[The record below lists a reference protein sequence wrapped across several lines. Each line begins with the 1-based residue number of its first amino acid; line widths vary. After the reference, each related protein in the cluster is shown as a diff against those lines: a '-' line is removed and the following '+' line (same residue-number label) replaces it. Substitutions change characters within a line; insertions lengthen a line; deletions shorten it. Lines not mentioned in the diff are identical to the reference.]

1 MSSLSRHLVRP
12 ASVFA
17 LTAGVLLAPPLAAQ
31 DKVTMHADAR
41 DSVSWIVPRAQLG
54 DAESALRTRDRS
66 AALLLMDST
75 IVLQFTNRGLEDV
88 NRKSDDTTASV
99 GERFFARLAMAG
111 VVTLLDHGIAYRLDA
126 LGEARSEG
134 SRLVLVDRKGKRIFE
149 DVDVNGRQV
158 LESFVPDEAERFAV
172 ELNRAI
178 LRRR

>member
-1 MSSLSRHLVRP
+1 MSSLSRRIIPP

-17 LTAGVLLAPPLAAQ
+17 LTVSVLLAPPVAAQ
-31 DKVTMHADAR
+31 NTVTTHADAR

-54 DAESALRTRDRS
+54 DAESALRTKDRL
-66 AALLLMDST
+66 AAILLMDST
-75 IVLQFTNRGLEDV
+75 IVLQFTNRGLDDV
-88 NRKSDDTTASV
+88 NRGGDDTTASL
-99 GERFFARLAMAG
+99 GAQFFARLVKAS

-134 SRLVLVDRKGKRIFE
+134 SRLVLVDRKGKRVF
-149 DVDVNGRQV
+149 DNVDVNGRQV
-158 LESFVPDEAERFAV
+158 LESFVPDEAERFAA